1 MVVPEW
7 WVQILGGWLGV
18 GVHYVVV
25 VREEGSVKRVKR
37 VKRVKIPG
45 GLHSLAVVELLGC
58 GGEGWEGWWREMM
71 KIPVLWSVSS

>member
-1 MVVPEW
+1 MVAPEW

-25 VREEGSVKRVKR
+25 VREEGSVKRVKS
-37 VKRVKIPG
+37 PG

-71 KIPVLWSVSS
+71 KIPVLWPRSS